1 MTGSTEHEIEENTD
15 SGGEQPSTTRR
26 EFLRTSAGLL
36 VVAAGAGSFV
46 GPAAARS
53 GRAVLARS
61 GQADQKVIA
70 FSSNFNDI
78 PVIQVVKDLITKHAE
93 ARGYKTLF
101 DSGQNGKLSDQ
112 VAAVQAWVTE
122 GVPAITVLP
131 TQPEALEP
139 YAKRALAKG
148 LIWTSYGGAD
158 MKTSSGWIGFL
169 SSESGKQVADAA
181 VAWINKND
189 PTAKVLVHTQSTLPV
204 NKPRYQV
211 PIDQIKART
220 KATIVATQDADTQD
234 QGLTVTKAILTA
246 HPDLSVVIGLNDDGA
261 LGRPRR
267 SSSPVK
273 TPRRYSSQGTT
284 AHSRHWKR
292 SNRAGSSRGPRLFR
306 SMESRRPSSIWTSG

>member
-1 MTGSTEHEIEENTD
+1 MD
-15 SGGEQPSTTRR
+15 QRR
-26 EFLRTSAGLL
+26 PLGRRRWCWLRS
-36 VVAAGAGSFV
+36 

-53 GRAVLARS
+53 ARTALARS

-169 SSESGKQVADAA
+169 SSESGA
-181 VAWINKND
+181 
-189 PTAKVLVHTQSTLPV
+189 
-204 NKPRYQV
+204 
-211 PIDQIKART
+211 
-220 KATIVATQDADTQD
+220 
-234 QGLTVTKAILTA
+234 
-246 HPDLSVVIGLNDDGA
+246 
-261 LGRPRR
+261 GR
-267 SSSPVK
+267 
-273 TPRRYSSQGTT
+273 
-284 AHSRHWKR
+284 
-292 SNRAGSSRGPRLFR
+292 
-306 SMESRRPSSIWTSG
+306 